1 MGSEG
6 IYRLGSLKTGG
17 IGTPDWS
24 DLPFLLWV
32 WLPLWKLIQK
42 VSFSLL
48 NLSCSPSCDLFS
60 ILFLVDSM
68 REIPVE
74 LWLIVRFLDNL
85 FRESSGV
92 DVPETDFIL
101 NQFKSVA
108 QALFSTIVFFFFATS
123 TDVSK
128 NWLWIEGKGDKLV
141 SQFEA
146 RVILRVANKAGLLVF
161 ATAVR
166 VVAECSRGEFA
177 MIFKEQEVV
186 CDGAPKLNGKTVV
199 GDAFDSEG
207 FRGLG
212 HWEGEQLSRGFLTK
226 RTFFSQPVSA
236 SANINLST
244 ENSNRVS
251 RQN

>member
-6 IYRLGSLKTGG
+6 IYRLGSLKMGG
-17 IGTPDWS
+17 IGMPDWS
-24 DLPFLLWV
+24 CLPFLLWV
-32 WLPLWKLIQK
+32 WLPFQKLIQK

-48 NLSCSPSCDLFS
+48 YLSLSSSCNLFLIC
-60 ILFLVDSM
+60 FLVDLI

-74 LWLIVRFLDNL
+74 LWLILRFLDNL

-101 NQFKSVA
+101 NQFRSIA
-108 QALFSTIVFFFFATS
+108 QALFGTIAFFLFAAA
-123 TDVSK
+123 TDELK
-128 NWLWIEGKGDKLV
+128 DQLWVEGKGDKLV
-141 SQFEA
+141 LWFKV
-146 RVILRVANKAGLLVF
+146 RVILRVANKAGFLVF
-161 ATAVR
+161 TTTVW

-186 CDGAPKLNGKTVV
+186 CNGALKLNGKAVM

-212 HWEGEQLSRGFLTK
+212 HWVEGWLKIGR
-226 RTFFSQPVSA
+226 A
-236 SANINLST
+236 SCR
-244 ENSNRVS
+244 ERV
-251 RQN
+251 